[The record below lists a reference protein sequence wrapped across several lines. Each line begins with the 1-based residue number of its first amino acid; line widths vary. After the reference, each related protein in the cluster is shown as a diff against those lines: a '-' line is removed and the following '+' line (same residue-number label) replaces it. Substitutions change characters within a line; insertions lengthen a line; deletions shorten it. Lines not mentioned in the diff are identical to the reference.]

1 VSRASPGRRED
12 GRLVTGAGRFTGDL
26 GSPEDLHVHFLR
38 ADRAHAR
45 IARIDAH
52 GARGAPGVVAVFT
65 GADLAPHQRGSFPA
79 RMPLEGRNGAT
90 LHHARRPVLAMDRVR
105 YVGEPVAMIVAR
117 SVAEAQDAAERVAI
131 DYADLPHVVDAVAAL
146 EPAAPAVWPDKPDNV
161 CFDWEIGDADA
172 ARAAFAEAAHVT
184 TVTMRNERLY
194 ACPLEPLVCIARH
207 DADARVTTLQCPTQ
221 GAAQMQAQ
229 VGAVTGLTA
238 KELVVLTSDV
248 GGAFGVKAH
257 AVAEHPAMVI
267 AARLLPGRRLRW
279 TASRSESML
288 AEHHGR
294 DSVVTARVAMDRGGR
309 FLAMDFAFV
318 CNAGAYPTA
327 NGQLIMTKNPAQGM
341 AGVYRTPII
350 HARVTCVFT
359 NTSPVGPYRGAG
371 RPEMAYAI
379 ERLVDAAAAETGID
393 PVELRRR
400 NLIAAADMPY
410 GTPTGSTYDSGDFA
424 AVLDRAIAAADRNGF
439 EARRARS
446 ARGGRLR
453 GLGVGLFL
461 EGTGASPHES
471 VRLALDER
479 GAVTAECGTQST
491 GQGHETVFAHLAAA
505 RLGIDAR
512 RVIVNEGDASSAAL
526 GGPSVASRSLHAAGS
541 ALVLACDALVHA
553 GKPRAAQMLDADMG
567 EIEFADGHYRCGD
580 RAVALEAI
588 ARERHALGEPALSVA
603 HRIDVAPTF
612 PNGCHVAEVE
622 VDPET
627 GDIAVCRYTCVDDFG
642 VVADH
647 AIVEGQ
653 LQGAL
658 AQAVG
663 EVLSEAVRYDAAS
676 GQLVNGTLMDYAV
689 PVAAAVPGADSSF
702 HAVPCTTNALGAKG
716 AGEAGT
722 TGGVCA
728 LMNAIHDAVRP
739 AGVTHLD
746 KPVTTERL
754 WRALRGA

>member
-1 VSRASPGRRED
+1 MTGRRED
-12 GRLVTGAGRFTGDL
+12 GRLITGAGRFTGDL
-26 GSPEDLHVHFLR
+26 GGPEDVHVHFLR

-45 IARIDAH
+45 IERIDADD
-52 GARGAPGVVAVFT
+52 ARNAPGVIAVFT
-65 GADLAPHQRGSFPA
+65 GADLAPHQRGPFPA
-79 RMPLEGRNGAT
+79 RMPLAGRNGAT
-90 LHHARRPVLAMDRVR
+90 LHHPRRPVLAIDRVR
-105 YVGEPVAMIVAR
+105 YVGEPVAMVVAR
-117 SVAEAQDAAERVAI
+117 SLAQAQDAAERISI
-131 DYADLPHVVDAVAAL
+131 DYADLPHVVDAAAAL
-146 EPAAPAVWPDKPDNV
+146 AADAPAVWPDRPDNV
-161 CFDWEIGDADA
+161 CFDWETGDADA
-172 ARAAFAEAAHVT
+172 ARAAFEAAAHMT
-184 TVTMRNERLY
+184 TVTVRNERLY
-194 ACPLEPLVCIARH
+194 ACPLEPLVCIAHH
-207 DADARVTTLQCPTQ
+207 DPDAKVTTLQCPTQ

-229 VGAVTGLTA
+229 VGAVTGLTPR
-238 KELVVLTSDV
+238 ELVVLTNDV

-279 TASRSESML
+279 TATRSESML

-294 DSVVTARVAMDRGGR
+294 DSVVTARVALDREGR

-341 AGVYRTPII
+341 AGVYRTPAI
-350 HARVTCVFT
+350 HARVTCAFT

-379 ERLVDAAAAETGID
+379 ERLVDAAAAEIGVD

-400 NLIAAADMPY
+400 NLVAAADMPY
-410 GTPTGSTYDSGDFA
+410 RTPTGSTYDSGDFA
-424 AVLDRAIAAADRNGF
+424 AVLDLAIAAADRTGF
-439 EARRARS
+439 ATRRAESARR
-446 ARGGRLR
+446 GRLR
-453 GLGVGLFL
+453 GFGVGLFL

-471 VRLALDER
+471 VRLTLDE
-479 GAVTAECGTQST
+479 GGIVTAECGTQST
-491 GQGHETVFAHLAAA
+491 GQSHETVFAQLVAA

-512 RVIVNEGDASSAAL
+512 RVSIVEGTEAASAL

-541 ALVLACDALVHA
+541 ALVLACDALIQA
-553 GKPRAAQMLDADMG
+553 GKPLAARMLDAAVDEVDFTAG
-567 EIEFADGHYRCGD
+567 AYRCGG
-580 RAVALEAI
+580 RSAALDAI
-588 ARERHALGEPALSVA
+588 ARERKSLGDPAMSAV

-627 GDIAVCRYTCVDDFG
+627 GDIDICRYTCVDDFG
-642 VVADH
+642 IVADH
-647 AIVEGQ
+647 AVVAGQ

-663 EVLSEAVRYDAAS
+663 EVLSEAVRYDAVS

-689 PVAAAVPGADSSF
+689 PVATAVPGAASSM

-728 LMNAIHDAVRP
+728 LMNAIHDAVRA

-746 KPVTTERL
+746 KPVTSQRM
-754 WRALRGA
+754 WRALRSA